1 MLVFKDL
8 VAALLNLAT
17 AIAVLVLVL
26 SGEHVGFG
34 ERQVDYPLEPVAL
47 EPVGSG

>member
-26 SGEHVGFG
+26 SGERIGFG
-34 ERQVDYPLEPVAL
+34 QDESPVAVV
-47 EPVGSG
+47 ET

>member
-17 AIAVLVLVL
+17 AVAVLVLVL
-26 SGEHVGFG
+26 SGERIGFG
-34 ERQVDYPLEPVAL
+34 QDLPVVELVPAA
-47 EPVGSG
+47 E

>member
-1 MLVFKDL
+1 MVVFKDL

-26 SGEHVGFG
+26 SGEHIGFG
-34 ERQVDYPLEPVAL
+34 DPSSESVAL